1 MAIFKGY
8 EPATMLLYLG
18 YEPAAVYKKNNQV

>member
-1 MAIFKGY
+1 MGIFMRY
-8 EPATMLLYLG
+8 EPATMSIYLG